1 MNVFLPNG
9 QKTSLDFN
17 FGATPLPATL
27 PLFATGLG
35 VMGLLGW
42 RRKRKSAVD
51 SPVAI
56 WDFFSK
62 LPSR

>member
-1 MNVFLPNG
+1 MP
-9 QKTSLDFN
+9 
-17 FGATPLPATL
+17 
-27 PLFATGLG
+27 
-35 VMGLLGW
+35 
-42 RRKRKSAVD
+42 KRNLANMEAGRAIIVRAASVRD

>member
-1 MNVFLPNG
+1 MMR
-9 QKTSLDFN
+9 
-17 FGATPLPATL
+17 L
-27 PLFATGLG
+27 PLFQFRAPRSLAEAARILDGERANAMPLAG
-35 VMGLLGW
+35 EDL
-42 RRKRKSAVD
+42 D

>member
-1 MNVFLPNG
+1 M
-9 QKTSLDFN
+9 
-17 FGATPLPATL
+17 PLAGEDL
-27 PLFATGLG
+27 
-35 VMGLLGW
+35 
-42 RRKRKSAVD
+42 D